1 MSLLKIHQKSIPDT
15 GNSKPEEGKTKPEE
29 GKSKPEVR
37 KRRRESERS
46 GEKSGEKRQKK
57 SSPEKTESDLIESDE
72 QKGKRKLDEIEK
84 FDNEDVNSRTHDP
97 TILCTVSVSK
107 RSPPVPTKFPNS
119 APSEKRAR
127 KNSPEIKKGA
137 EQENSN
143 ENGKSTPKILSNGAD
158 ISRIGDKIDF
168 EQTKPVR
175 KDSAVEEKNVTETTT
190 NETPQKETP
199 KEETSESEE
208 PEKKVTNDMAK
219 DEKMDSAKNETKL
232 AKRQKSLFMRARRNS
247 FPPLSGHFSFHGMEF
262 WTSGFGYNCLN
273 GSQGT
278 VSAGS
283 SLGTNGP
290 LIRDISYKGH
300 PIREQSTQ
308 TDSSYIQML
317 KSQRKRSSSKQNHLE
332 KTIDELVKKGRNL
345 TEPVEKKRKI
355 PSMIQVAQV
364 KRKRKSRIRRR
375 KNTKGPPGFR

>member
-1 MSLLKIHQKSIPDT
+1 MSLLKAQEKSISDN
-15 GNSKPEEGKTKPEE
+15 GNSKPEEGKPKPEE

-57 SSPEKTESDLIESDE
+57 SSPEKTETVSIESDE

-84 FDNEDVNSRTHDP
+84 FDNEDVNSRTPDP

-127 KNSPEIKKGA
+127 KNSPEIQIGA
-137 EQENSN
+137 AQENSN
-143 ENGKSTPKILSNGAD
+143 ENGKSTPKIIPNGAD
-158 ISRIGDKIDF
+158 VSSIGDKINF
-168 EQTKPVR
+168 EPRKPVEN
-175 KDSAVEEKNVTETTT
+175 DSAVADKNETETTP
-190 NETPQKETP
+190 NETPPKETP
-199 KEETSESEE
+199 KETSENEE
-208 PEKKVTNDMAK
+208 PEKKIANDMAN
-219 DEKMDSAKNETKL
+219 DEKMDTARNEVKL
-232 AKRQKSLFMRARRNS
+232 ARRQKSLFMRARRNS